1 MGGNFLL
8 LAGALAALAV
18 DLSAVLNIRMDDDAT
33 LWLRA
38 DIVLVCCGS
47 TTTKLCY
54 HYTTARARD
63 DATRPVA
70 WPIVNDCA

>member
-38 DIVLVCCGS
+38 DIVLVYCG
-47 TTTKLCY
+47 
-54 HYTTARARD
+54 
-63 DATRPVA
+63 
-70 WPIVNDCA
+70 